1 LASNPILETTFSAAF
16 LPAEMKHPNSVADR
30 DVMKHIALG
39 MALRLGNRQ
48 LVVWLRRPTREGHDR
63 RSVSRRFYVI
73 GYSVA
78 ACLTLGLF
86 AQPTQAQQLRTLPGH
101 VPPAVALLQPVDRL
115 PGSTRLN
122 LAIGLPLRNQ
132 EGLTKLLQQI
142 YDPASP
148 QYRHYLTTEQF
159 TEKFGPTEQDYQ
171 AVVDFARRNGFR
183 VTATHPNRVLLDVDA
198 AVADIEKALH
208 VTMRVYQHPKE
219 ARKFFAPDVEPSVE
233 LGVPV
238 LAFDG
243 LNNFTLPHP
252 AGLKI
257 GPRQKT
263 AHARPADGSGT
274 GATYMGYDFRAAY
287 APGVALTGTGQTI
300 GLVQFD
306 GYYPSDITAY
316 ESMAGL
322 PSVALTNIYID
333 GFDGTPVDITNNIEV
348 SLDIEMVIS
357 MAPGLAKVIL
367 YEASSNS
374 IPNDVLNRMATD
386 NQAKQLSCSWGWGGG
401 PDTNADQIFLQ
412 MASQGQSF
420 FAASGDSDAY
430 YTSTSTNFPADDP
443 YLTSVGGTTLTTT
456 GPLGPY
462 VSETVWNPE
471 NGIGSGGGISTS
483 YPIPSWQ
490 QGVATAANG
499 GSTTMRNVPDVALTA
514 DNVDVIAGNGTD
526 YGDIGGISG
535 TSCAS
540 PLWAAF
546 IALVNQ
552 QAGTN
557 GPVGLI
563 NSAVYLIGTELD
575 YTSDFQDTTSGN
587 NEWLAS
593 PGQFTAVPGYDLC
606 TGWGTPTGSN
616 LVNALSRPPDALR
629 IRPVTGFTAS
639 GPVGGPF
646 NVTSQS
652 YGLSNAGTTTLSWSV
667 LNTPTWL
674 SVLPSSGTL
683 TSGGIPKNVTVSLS
697 SAANAL
703 AAGVYPGNVMFT
715 DLNTGRALN
724 RQFTLRVGQPLV
736 QNGDFETGDF
746 PPWILTGDASGS
758 SSLVDDGS
766 FFITP
771 FDGNYSAALS
781 EFGSVAYLSQ
791 ILPTQAGKHYLLSF
805 WLENVDVFGFGTIP
819 NEFLVSWNGTT
830 ISTQFNS
837 PAFDWTYYQFV
848 VVASTNNTVLQFA
861 FRNDN
866 AAFGLDDVSV
876 IPLPKPEFLS
886 VTRTNNTVALT
897 WSTMSGLVYQ
907 VQSTASMTP
916 TNWSNLG
923 GTLTANGSK
932 MSASNAIGTA
942 TQKFYRALL
951 VP

>member
-1 LASNPILETTFSAAF
+1 ME
-16 LPAEMKHPNSVADR
+16 
-30 DVMKHIALG
+30 HIALG
-39 MALRLGNRQ
+39 MGLRQGNRHLVLWLRTPPFDEHITRTATALR
-48 LVVWLRRPTREGHDR
+48 
-63 RSVSRRFYVI
+63 YVI
-73 GYSVA
+73 RYFAA

-142 YDPASP
+142 YDPTSS
-148 QYRHYLTTEQF
+148 QYRHYLTPERF

-171 AVVDFARRNGFR
+171 TVVDFADRNGFR
-183 VTATHPNRVLLDVDA
+183 ITATHPNRVLLDVNA
-198 AVADIEKALH
+198 AVADIEKAFH
-208 VTMRVYQHPKE
+208 VTMRVYQHPTE
-219 ARKFFAPDVEPSVE
+219 ARRFYAPDVEPSVE

-238 LAFDG
+238 LSISG

-252 AGLKI
+252 ANLKI
-257 GPRQKT
+257 TPHQKT

-274 GATYMGYDFRAAY
+274 SGTYMGYDFRAAY
-287 APGVALTGTGQTI
+287 APGVSLTGSGQSI

-316 ESMAGL
+316 ESMAAL

-333 GFDGTPVDITNNIEV
+333 GFDGTPSGNGGEVEV

-357 MAPGLAKVIL
+357 MAPGLSQVIL
-367 YEASSNS
+367 YEAPTNG
-374 IPNDVLNRMATD
+374 IPNDILNRIATD
-386 NQAKQLSCSWGWGGG
+386 NKARQISCSWGWGGG
-401 PDTNADQIFLQ
+401 PDTNADQIFQ
-412 MASQGQSF
+412 EMQVQGQSF

-456 GPLGPY
+456 VPGGLW
-462 VSETVWNPE
+462 VSETVWNWGVE
-471 NGIGSGGGISTS
+471 YGGTYDGVGSSGGISTS
-483 YPIPSWQ
+483 YPIPVWQ
-490 QGVATAANG
+490 QGIATAANG
-499 GSTTMRNVPDVALTA
+499 GSTTRRNIPDVALTA
-514 DNVDVIAGNGTD
+514 DNVDVIADNGTD
-526 YGDIGGISG
+526 YGADGGIGG

-546 IALVNQ
+546 IALVNE

-557 GPVGLI
+557 GPVGFI
-563 NSAVYLIGTELD
+563 NPAIYLIGTELD
-575 YTSDFQDTTSGN
+575 YLSDFQDITTGN
-587 NEWLAS
+587 NEWIAS
-593 PGQFTAVPGYDLC
+593 PNQFTAVPGYDLC

-629 IRPVTGFTAS
+629 IRPVTGFTAA

-667 LNTPTWL
+667 VNTSAWL
-674 SVLPSSGTL
+674 SASPSSGTL
-683 TSGGIPKNVTVSLS
+683 TSGGTVKIVTVSLS
-697 SAANAL
+697 SAVNTL
-703 AAGVYPGNVMFT
+703 AAGVYSGNVRFT
-715 DLNTGRALN
+715 DLNNGADLN
-724 RQFTLRVGQPLV
+724 RQFTLQVGQPIV
-736 QNGDFETGDF
+736 QNGGFETGDF
-746 PPWILTGDASGS
+746 SFWTLTGDPSGS

-766 FFITP
+766 DFITP
-771 FDGNYSAALS
+771 YDGTYAAALS
-781 EFGSVAYLSQ
+781 EFGSVADLSQ
-791 ILPTQAGKHYLLSF
+791 TLPTLAGKPYLLSF

-819 NEFLVSWNGTT
+819 NEFLVSWNGTA
-830 ISTQFNS
+830 ISSQFNQ
-837 PAFDWTYYQFV
+837 PAYDWTYFQFV
-848 VVASTNNTVLQFA
+848 VVATTNNTVLQFG

-876 IPLPKPEFLS
+876 TPLPVPVFLS
-886 VTRTNNTVALT
+886 VTHTNNTIGLT
-897 WSTMSGLVYQ
+897 WSTASGLVYQ
-907 VQSTASMTP
+907 VQTSASMSP
-916 TNWSNLG
+916 TNWSNQG
-923 GTLTANGSK
+923 GTLTAAGSTLF
-932 MSASNAIGTA
+932 ASNVFGTA
-942 TQKFYRALL
+942 TQRFYRVLL

>member
-1 LASNPILETTFSAAF
+1 ME
-16 LPAEMKHPNSVADR
+16 
-30 DVMKHIALG
+30 HIALG
-39 MALRLGNRQ
+39 MGLRQGNRHLVLWLRTPPFDEHITRTATALR
-48 LVVWLRRPTREGHDR
+48 
-63 RSVSRRFYVI
+63 YVI
-73 GYSVA
+73 RYFAA

-142 YDPASP
+142 YDPTSS
-148 QYRHYLTTEQF
+148 QYRHYLTPERF

-171 AVVDFARRNGFR
+171 TVVDFADRNGFR
-183 VTATHPNRVLLDVDA
+183 ITATHPNRVLLDVNA
-198 AVADIEKALH
+198 AVADIEKAFH
-208 VTMRVYQHPKE
+208 VTMRVYQHPTE
-219 ARKFFAPDVEPSVE
+219 ARRFYAPDVEPSVE

-238 LAFDG
+238 LSISG

-252 AGLKI
+252 ANLKI
-257 GPRQKT
+257 TPHQKT

-274 GATYMGYDFRAAY
+274 SGTYMGYDFRAAY
-287 APGVALTGTGQTI
+287 APGVSLTGSGQSI

-316 ESMAGL
+316 ESMAAL

-333 GFDGTPVDITNNIEV
+333 GFDGTPSGNGGEVEV

-357 MAPGLAKVIL
+357 MAPGLSQVIL
-367 YEASSNS
+367 YEAPTNG
-374 IPNDVLNRMATD
+374 IPNDILNRIATD
-386 NQAKQLSCSWGWGGG
+386 NKARQISCSWGWGGG
-401 PDTNADQIFLQ
+401 PDTNADQIFQ
-412 MASQGQSF
+412 EMQVQGQSF

-456 GPLGPY
+456 VPGGLW
-462 VSETVWNPE
+462 VSETVWNWGVE
-471 NGIGSGGGISTS
+471 YGGTYDGVGSSGGISTS
-483 YPIPSWQ
+483 YPIPVWQ
-490 QGVATAANG
+490 QGIATAANG
-499 GSTTMRNVPDVALTA
+499 GSTTRRNIPDVALTA
-514 DNVDVIAGNGTD
+514 DNVDVIADNGTD
-526 YGDIGGISG
+526 YGADGGIGG

-546 IALVNQ
+546 IALVNE

-557 GPVGLI
+557 GPVGFI
-563 NSAVYLIGTELD
+563 NPAIYLIGTELD
-575 YTSDFQDTTSGN
+575 YLSDFQDITTGN
-587 NEWLAS
+587 NEWIAS
-593 PGQFTAVPGYDLC
+593 PNQFTAVPGYDLC

-629 IRPVTGFTAS
+629 IRPVTGFTAA

-667 LNTPTWL
+667 VNTSAWL
-674 SVLPSSGTL
+674 SASPSSGTL
-683 TSGGIPKNVTVSLS
+683 TSGGTVKIVTVSLS
-697 SAANAL
+697 SAVNTL
-703 AAGVYPGNVMFT
+703 AAGVYSGNVRFT
-715 DLNTGRALN
+715 DLNNGADLN
-724 RQFTLRVGQPLV
+724 RQFTLQVGQPIV
-736 QNGDFETGDF
+736 QNGGFETGDF
-746 PPWILTGDASGS
+746 SFWTLTGDPSGS

-766 FFITP
+766 DFITP
-771 FDGNYSAALS
+771 YDGTYAAALS
-781 EFGSVAYLSQ
+781 EFGSVADLSQ
-791 ILPTQAGKHYLLSF
+791 TLPTLAGKPYLLSF

-819 NEFLVSWNGTT
+819 NEFLVSWNGTA
-830 ISTQFNS
+830 ISSQFNQ
-837 PAFDWTYYQFV
+837 PAYDWTYFQFV
-848 VVASTNNTVLQFA
+848 VVATTNNTVLQFG

-876 IPLPKPEFLS
+876 TPLPVPEFLS
-886 VTRTNNTVALT
+886 VTHTNNTIGLT
-897 WSTMSGLVYQ
+897 WSTASGLVYQ
-907 VQSTASMTP
+907 VQTSASMSP
-916 TNWSNLG
+916 TNWSNQG
-923 GTLTANGSK
+923 GTLTAAGSTLF
-932 MSASNAIGTA
+932 ASNVFGTA
-942 TQKFYRALL
+942 TQRFYRVLL

>member
-1 LASNPILETTFSAAF
+1 ME
-16 LPAEMKHPNSVADR
+16 
-30 DVMKHIALG
+30 HIALG
-39 MALRLGNRQ
+39 MGLRQGNRHLVLWLRTPPFDEHITRTATALR
-48 LVVWLRRPTREGHDR
+48 
-63 RSVSRRFYVI
+63 YVI
-73 GYSVA
+73 RYFAA

-142 YDPASP
+142 YDPTSS
-148 QYRHYLTTEQF
+148 QYRHYLTPERF

-171 AVVDFARRNGFR
+171 TVVDFADRNGFR
-183 VTATHPNRVLLDVDA
+183 ITATHPNRVLLDVNA
-198 AVADIEKALH
+198 AVADIEKAFH
-208 VTMRVYQHPKE
+208 VTMRVYQHPTE
-219 ARKFFAPDVEPSVE
+219 ARRFYAPDVEPSVE

-238 LAFDG
+238 LSISG

-252 AGLKI
+252 ANLKI
-257 GPRQKT
+257 TPHQKT

-274 GATYMGYDFRAAY
+274 SGTYMGYDFRAAY
-287 APGVALTGTGQTI
+287 APGVSLTGSGQSI

-316 ESMAGL
+316 ESMAAL

-333 GFDGTPVDITNNIEV
+333 GFDGTPSGNGGEVEV

-357 MAPGLAKVIL
+357 MAPGLSQVIL
-367 YEASSNS
+367 YEAPTNG
-374 IPNDVLNRMATD
+374 IPNDILNRIATD
-386 NQAKQLSCSWGWGGG
+386 NKARQISCSWGWGGG
-401 PDTNADQIFLQ
+401 PDTNADQIFQ
-412 MASQGQSF
+412 EMQVQGQSF

-456 GPLGPY
+456 VPGGLW
-462 VSETVWNPE
+462 VSETVWNWGVE
-471 NGIGSGGGISTS
+471 YGGTYDGVGSSGGISTS
-483 YPIPSWQ
+483 YPIPVWQ
-490 QGVATAANG
+490 QGIATAANG
-499 GSTTMRNVPDVALTA
+499 GSTTRRNIPDVALTA
-514 DNVDVIAGNGTD
+514 DNVDVIADNGTD
-526 YGDIGGISG
+526 YGADGGIGG

-546 IALVNQ
+546 IALVNE

-557 GPVGLI
+557 GPVGFI
-563 NSAVYLIGTELD
+563 NPAIYLIGTELD
-575 YTSDFQDTTSGN
+575 YLSDFQDITTGN
-587 NEWLAS
+587 NEWIAS
-593 PGQFTAVPGYDLC
+593 PNQFTAVPGYDLC

-629 IRPVTGFTAS
+629 IRPVTGFTAA

-667 LNTPTWL
+667 VNTSAWL
-674 SVLPSSGTL
+674 SASPSSGTL
-683 TSGGIPKNVTVSLS
+683 TSGGTVKIVTVSLS
-697 SAANAL
+697 SAVNTL
-703 AAGVYPGNVMFT
+703 AAGVYSGNVRFT
-715 DLNTGRALN
+715 DLNNGADLN
-724 RQFTLRVGQPLV
+724 RQFTLQVGQPIV
-736 QNGDFETGDF
+736 QNGGFETGDF
-746 PPWILTGDASGS
+746 SFWTLTGDPSGS

-766 FFITP
+766 DFITP
-771 FDGNYSAALS
+771 YDGTYAAALS
-781 EFGSVAYLSQ
+781 EFGSVADLSQ
-791 ILPTQAGKHYLLSF
+791 TLPTLAGKPYLLSF

-819 NEFLVSWNGTT
+819 NEFLVSWNGTA
-830 ISTQFNS
+830 ISSQFNQ
-837 PAFDWTYYQFV
+837 PAYDWTYFQFV
-848 VVASTNNTVLQFA
+848 VVATTNNTVLQFG

-876 IPLPKPEFLS
+876 TPLPVPEFLS
-886 VTRTNNTVALT
+886 VTHTNNTIGLT
-897 WSTMSGLVYQ
+897 WSTASGLVYQ
-907 VQSTASMTP
+907 VQTSAGMSP
-916 TNWSNLG
+916 TNWSNQG
-923 GTLTANGSK
+923 GTLTAAGSTLF
-932 MSASNAIGTA
+932 ASNVFGTA
-942 TQKFYRALL
+942 TQRFYRVLL

>member
-1 LASNPILETTFSAAF
+1 ME
-16 LPAEMKHPNSVADR
+16 
-30 DVMKHIALG
+30 HIALG
-39 MALRLGNRQ
+39 MGLRQGNRHLVLWLRTPPFDEHITRTATALR
-48 LVVWLRRPTREGHDR
+48 
-63 RSVSRRFYVI
+63 YVI
-73 GYSVA
+73 RYFAA

-142 YDPASP
+142 YDPTSS
-148 QYRHYLTTEQF
+148 QYRHYLTPERF

-171 AVVDFARRNGFR
+171 TVVDFADRNGFR
-183 VTATHPNRVLLDVDA
+183 ITATHPNRVLLDVNA
-198 AVADIEKALH
+198 AVADIEKAFH
-208 VTMRVYQHPKE
+208 VTMRVYQHPTE
-219 ARKFFAPDVEPSVE
+219 ARRFYAPDVEPSVE

-238 LAFDG
+238 LSISG

-252 AGLKI
+252 ANLKI
-257 GPRQKT
+257 TPHQKT

-274 GATYMGYDFRAAY
+274 SGTYMGYDFRAAY
-287 APGVALTGTGQTI
+287 APGVSLTGSGQSI

-316 ESMAGL
+316 ESMAAL

-333 GFDGTPVDITNNIEV
+333 GFDGTPSGNGGEVEV

-357 MAPGLAKVIL
+357 MAPGLSQVIL
-367 YEASSNS
+367 YEAPTNG
-374 IPNDVLNRMATD
+374 IPNDILNRIATD
-386 NQAKQLSCSWGWGGG
+386 NKARQISCSWGWGGG
-401 PDTNADQIFLQ
+401 PDTNADQIFQ
-412 MASQGQSF
+412 EMQVQGQSF

-456 GPLGPY
+456 VPGGLW
-462 VSETVWNPE
+462 VSETVWNWGVE
-471 NGIGSGGGISTS
+471 YGGTYDGVGSSGGISTS
-483 YPIPSWQ
+483 YPIPVWQ
-490 QGVATAANG
+490 QGIATAANG
-499 GSTTMRNVPDVALTA
+499 GSTTRRNIPDVALTA
-514 DNVDVIAGNGTD
+514 DNVDVIADNGTD
-526 YGDIGGISG
+526 YGADGGIGG

-546 IALVNQ
+546 IALVNE

-557 GPVGLI
+557 GPVGFI
-563 NSAVYLIGTELD
+563 NPAIYLIGTEMD
-575 YTSDFQDTTSGN
+575 YLSDFQDITTGN
-587 NEWLAS
+587 NEWIAS
-593 PGQFTAVPGYDLC
+593 PNQFTAVPGYDLC

-629 IRPVTGFTAS
+629 IRPVTGFTAA

-667 LNTPTWL
+667 VNTSAWL
-674 SVLPSSGTL
+674 SASPSSGTL
-683 TSGGIPKNVTVSLS
+683 TSGGTVKIVTVSLS
-697 SAANAL
+697 SAVNTL
-703 AAGVYPGNVMFT
+703 AAGVYSGNVRFT
-715 DLNTGRALN
+715 DLNNGADLN
-724 RQFTLRVGQPLV
+724 RQFTLQVGQPIV
-736 QNGDFETGDF
+736 QNGGFETGDF
-746 PPWILTGDASGS
+746 SFWTLTGDPSGS

-766 FFITP
+766 DFITP
-771 FDGNYSAALS
+771 YDGTYAAALS
-781 EFGSVAYLSQ
+781 EFGSVADLSQ
-791 ILPTQAGKHYLLSF
+791 TLPTLAGKPYLLSF

-819 NEFLVSWNGTT
+819 NEFLVSWNGTA
-830 ISTQFNS
+830 ISSQFNQ
-837 PAFDWTYYQFV
+837 PAYDWTYFQFV
-848 VVASTNNTVLQFA
+848 VVATTNNTVLQFG

-876 IPLPKPEFLS
+876 TPLPVPEFLS
-886 VTRTNNTVALT
+886 VTHTNNTIGLT
-897 WSTMSGLVYQ
+897 WSTASGLVYQ
-907 VQSTASMTP
+907 VQTSASMSP
-916 TNWSNLG
+916 TNWSNQG
-923 GTLTANGSK
+923 GTLTAAGSTLF
-932 MSASNAIGTA
+932 ASNVFGTA
-942 TQKFYRALL
+942 TQRFYRVLL

>member
-1 LASNPILETTFSAAF
+1 ME
-16 LPAEMKHPNSVADR
+16 
-30 DVMKHIALG
+30 HIALG
-39 MALRLGNRQ
+39 MGLRQGNRHLVLWLRTPPFDEHITRTATALR
-48 LVVWLRRPTREGHDR
+48 
-63 RSVSRRFYVI
+63 YVI
-73 GYSVA
+73 RYFAA

-142 YDPASP
+142 YDPTSS
-148 QYRHYLTTEQF
+148 QYRHYLTPERF

-171 AVVDFARRNGFR
+171 TVVDFADRNGFR
-183 VTATHPNRVLLDVDA
+183 ITATHPNRVLLDVNA
-198 AVADIEKALH
+198 AVADIEKAFH
-208 VTMRVYQHPKE
+208 VTMRVYQHPTE
-219 ARKFFAPDVEPSVE
+219 ARRFYAPDVEPSVE

-238 LAFDG
+238 LSISG

-252 AGLKI
+252 ANLKI
-257 GPRQKT
+257 TPHQKT

-274 GATYMGYDFRAAY
+274 SGTYMGYDFRAAY
-287 APGVALTGTGQTI
+287 APGVSLTGSGQSI

-316 ESMAGL
+316 ESMAAL

-333 GFDGTPVDITNNIEV
+333 GFDGTPSGNGGEVEV

-357 MAPGLAKVIL
+357 MAPGLSQVIL
-367 YEASSNS
+367 YEAPTNG
-374 IPNDVLNRMATD
+374 IPNDILNRIATD
-386 NQAKQLSCSWGWGGG
+386 NKARQISCSWGWGGG
-401 PDTNADQIFLQ
+401 PDTNADQIFQ
-412 MASQGQSF
+412 EMQVQGQSF

-456 GPLGPY
+456 VPGGLW
-462 VSETVWNPE
+462 VSETVWNWGVE
-471 NGIGSGGGISTS
+471 YGGTYDGVGSSGGISTS
-483 YPIPSWQ
+483 YPIPVWQ
-490 QGVATAANG
+490 QGIATAANG
-499 GSTTMRNVPDVALTA
+499 GSTTRRNIPDVALTA
-514 DNVDVIAGNGTD
+514 DNVDVIADNGTD
-526 YGDIGGISG
+526 YGADGGIGG

-546 IALVNQ
+546 IALVNE

-557 GPVGLI
+557 GPVGFI
-563 NSAVYLIGTELD
+563 NPAIYLIGTELD
-575 YTSDFQDTTSGN
+575 YLSDFQDITTGN
-587 NEWLAS
+587 NEWIAS
-593 PGQFTAVPGYDLC
+593 PNQFTAVPGYDLC

-629 IRPVTGFTAS
+629 IRPVTGFTAA

-667 LNTPTWL
+667 VNTSAWL
-674 SVLPSSGTL
+674 SASPSSGTL
-683 TSGGIPKNVTVSLS
+683 TSGGTVKIVTVSLS
-697 SAANAL
+697 SAVNTL
-703 AAGVYPGNVMFT
+703 AAGVYSGNVRFT
-715 DLNTGRALN
+715 DLNNGADLN
-724 RQFTLRVGQPLV
+724 RQFTLQVGQPIV
-736 QNGDFETGDF
+736 QNGGFETGDF
-746 PPWILTGDASGS
+746 SFWTLTGDPSGS

-766 FFITP
+766 DFITP
-771 FDGNYSAALS
+771 YDGTYAAALS
-781 EFGSVAYLSQ
+781 EFGSVADLSQ
-791 ILPTQAGKHYLLSF
+791 TLPTLAGKPYLLSF

-819 NEFLVSWNGTT
+819 NEFLVSWNGTA
-830 ISTQFNS
+830 ISSQFNQ
-837 PAFDWTYYQFV
+837 PAYDWTYFQFV
-848 VVASTNNTVLQFA
+848 VVATTNNTVLQFG

-876 IPLPKPEFLS
+876 TPLPVPEFLS
-886 VTRTNNTVALT
+886 VTHTNNTIGLT

-907 VQSTASMTP
+907 VQTSASMNP

-923 GTLTANGSK
+923 GTLTANGSTLF
-932 MSASNAIGTA
+932 ASNVFGTA
-942 TQKFYRALL
+942 TQRFYRVLL